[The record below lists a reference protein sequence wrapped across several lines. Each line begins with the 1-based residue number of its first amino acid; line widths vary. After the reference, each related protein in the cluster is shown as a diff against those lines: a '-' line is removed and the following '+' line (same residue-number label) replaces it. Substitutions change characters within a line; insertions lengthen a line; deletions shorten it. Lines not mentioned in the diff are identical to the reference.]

1 MQALPYA
8 MSYAWNRLSGG
19 LAQSRALNQAYS
31 HRHWDRFDT
40 LLRNPGLPRPIAQL
54 WTNMR
59 ADYFQTLGDAPAAWK
74 ATVDVLTARRHF
86 LSYMAHQNY
95 LSALIAD
102 GDLARF
108 KAAFPRQHREFGTGL
123 PLNLV
128 PSIGALFHRTGDH
141 VGWLKFAAAMR
152 ATVPRGSRAL
162 FDLKAFAYRHL
173 AREAV
178 GNTPGTSIPAGLH
191 QWMVQHFQ
199 PHSPAAEVLAAH
211 DACWEAIRGTSP
223 TLLLEVRYRPQEV
236 LALRNR
242 VLAALQQREP
252 LMFLRLGDGEAYAFS
267 NAATDELPNFR
278 EDLELLWWGKVLPP
292 SLRAQIAEDVQA
304 ATGAADIIGLPS
316 TPRLAQVLHAFE
328 PAPLSPASRKQ
339 LGLFQGVEA
348 AVRSGKVGASWWV
361 DEYANYA
368 FVDPDALK
376 ELMAAATRT
385 ILIGCFEIPA
395 GHFLDRPDVKVVP
408 IPPVQKVSR
417 AQGVVSSERVLPEVL
432 AEVEGQLI
440 PLLQPGALCLLAA
453 GIAGKPLLHIAK
465 SQGAVALDF
474 GSGLDHVLGH
484 RTRSPELHHLFGP
497 PQHLAPTE

>member
-8 MSYAWNRLSGG
+8 ISFAWNRLSGG

-31 HRHWDRFDT
+31 RRHWGRFDT
-40 LLRNPGLPRPIAQL
+40 LLRDPALPRPIAQL
-54 WTNMR
+54 WTTMR

-74 ATVDVLTARRHF
+74 ATLDALMVRRHF
-86 LSYMAHQNY
+86 LSYLAHQNY
-95 LSALIAD
+95 LSALIAA
-102 GDLARF
+102 GDLAAF
-108 KAAFPRQHREFGTGL
+108 KAAFPRQQREFGTSL

-128 PSIGALFHRTGDH
+128 PSLGALFHRAGDH
-141 VGWLKFAAAMR
+141 IGWLDFAESMR
-152 ATVPRGSRAL
+152 ASVPRGSRAL
-162 FDLKAFAYRHL
+162 FDLKAFAYGHL

-178 GNTPGTSIPAGLH
+178 GITSGPSISAGLH
-191 QWMVQHFQ
+191 AWMVQHFE
-199 PHSPAAEVLAAH
+199 PHSPAAQVLAAH
-211 DACWEAIRGTSP
+211 DACWEAIRATSS
-223 TLLLEVRYRPQEV
+223 TLLLEVRYRPEEA

-278 EDLELLWWGKVLPP
+278 EDLEHLWWGKVLPP
-292 SLRAQIAEDVQA
+292 PLRAEIAEAVR
-304 ATGAADIIGLPS
+304 ATVGAADIIGLPS

-328 PAPLSPASRKQ
+328 PAPLPPASRKQ

-348 AVRSGKVGASWWV
+348 AVRSGSVRASCWM

-368 FVDPDALK
+368 FVDPAALQ
-376 ELMAAATRT
+376 ELLAAATRT
-385 ILIGCFEIPA
+385 VLIGCFEIPS

-417 AQGVVSSERVLPEVL
+417 ASGVVSSDRVLPEVL
-432 AEVEGQLI
+432 SEVEGQLI

-453 GIAGKPLLHIAK
+453 GIAGKPLLHLAK
-465 SQGAVALDF
+465 SRGAVALDF

-484 RTRSPELHHLFGP
+484 RTRSPELHHLFGG
-497 PQHLAPTE
+497 